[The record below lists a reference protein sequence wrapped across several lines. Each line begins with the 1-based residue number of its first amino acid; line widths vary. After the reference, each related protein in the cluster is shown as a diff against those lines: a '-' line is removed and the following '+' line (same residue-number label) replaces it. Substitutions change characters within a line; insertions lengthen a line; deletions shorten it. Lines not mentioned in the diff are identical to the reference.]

1 MPPAPHTSYTRAEDA
16 DLHSHRESHHSML
29 NKSRPRLSSSPSPA
43 ATLLHHLRSSPTRHA
58 QSAPLRRA
66 QSIPEY
72 ETAILPAAPIPSPT
86 RPHARTYASADKTS
100 VTLQSSAYA
109 NRNHASGRNNL
120 PASPD

>member
-1 MPPAPHTSYTRAEDA
+1 MPPVPHTSNKREKDA
-16 DLHSHRESHHSML
+16 DLHSHRESHHSTL

-72 ETAILPAAPIPSPT
+72 ETATLPAGPTPSST
-86 RPHARTYASADKTS
+86 RPHARTYASSGKTS
-100 VTLQSSAYA
+100 ATLQSSAYA
-109 NRNHASGRNNL
+109 NQNHTSGRNNL